1 MKSTLFVLA
10 AALTSSTWP
19 QPTGLVAFAEIKP
32 TQPDLKAVGTARL
45 VETRSGV
52 EVTVRLTGVPP
63 GEHGFHVHEFGN
75 CDAGGEAAGDH
86 FNPVGTSHGMVVK
99 DGVRSSHAGDM
110 GNIVASADGT
120 AELVLNL
127 PAVTLQAGPLNLD
140 GRALVLHEKPDDFG
154 QPSGNAGRRIACGVI
169 ELIVPGKPVQ
179 TTKQN
184 GPGR

>member
-1 MKSTLFVLA
+1 MNSTLFVAA
-10 AALTSSTWP
+10 AALTLAAWP
-19 QPTGLVAFAEIKP
+19 QQTGVAAYADIKP
-32 TQPDLKAVGTARL
+32 TQLDSKAVGTARL

-52 EVTVRLTGVPP
+52 EVTVQLTGVPP

-75 CDAGGEAAGDH
+75 CDAGGEAAGEH

-110 GNIVASADGT
+110 GNILAAGDGT

-127 PAVTLQAGPLNLD
+127 PAVTLRAGPLSLD

-169 ELIVPGKPVQ
+169 RLIVPGEPAGGLPR
-179 TTKQN
+179 TL
-184 GPGR
+184 